1 MVNKKIMDQFTIK
14 MQNLSN
20 TKTLSKENL
29 SVGGDLVLALKLFV
43 HFGSKDLTALSS
55 RQRGRHTY
63 ACVVVVPLCLEL
75 KLIRHKGGAS
85 LRDVGRKLQKHK
97 VHKYASHI
105 A

>member
-1 MVNKKIMDQFTIK
+1 MYFKI
-14 MQNLSN
+14 
-20 TKTLSKENL
+20 L
-29 SVGGDLVLALKLFV
+29 SVNFAFFFFFFQTGYGECGGDLVLALKLFV
-43 HFGSKDLTALSS
+43 RFGFEDLTALSS

-85 LRDVGRKLQKHK
+85 LSDVGRKLQKHK